1 MTDWLVR
8 RFVADADNVGDP
20 QVRQRYGLLASV
32 VSIVCN
38 VLLFVGKAALG
49 WAVGSLSIVADAV
62 NNLSDMSSNVVS
74 LLGFRLA
81 SRPADEEH
89 PYGHGRYEYLAS
101 LGVAVIIIVVGL
113 DLVRD
118 AVGQIRHP
126 QPTQFGLAVVL
137 VLVGSIAVK
146 LWMMRFNEQMAQRIS
161 SETLH
166 ATAIDSRNDVLATS
180 AVLAAALISH
190 VTGVQ
195 LDGWMGL
202 AVGCLIVWGGIDLV
216 RGTVDTLLGHAP
228 DPDLVDRVRTRIME
242 APGVLGMH
250 DLMIHDYGPGRQFAS
265 AHVEMAPGGDVVR
278 DHDVLDGI
286 ERDLW
291 RQEHLVITLHLDPVE
306 RKSQNEEDEAAQA
319 EPTPHATPG
328 KRKGRAMASS
338 YKAKQMI
345 VMRRDLKMR
354 KGKIAAQA
362 GHACVEA
369 VLMALAREGRLNDV
383 CVTPD
388 DSWVYLADDGAQPSP
403 LTDWFGAGVAKVC
416 VYVDSEEALL
426 ELAAKGREE
435 GFLCALVRDAGH
447 TEFHGEPTYT
457 CLAFEPLYPEQ
468 IDPLTGEL
476 PLY

>member
-278 DHDVLDGI
+278 DHEVLDGI

-306 RKSQNEEDEAAQA
+306 RKSQNGKGEAAQA
-319 EPTPHATPG
+319 EPAPHATPS
-328 KRKGRAMASS
+328 KRKGRAMVSS

-388 DSWVYLADDGAQPSP
+388 ESWVYLADDGAQHSP

>member
-278 DHDVLDGI
+278 DHEVLDGI

-306 RKSQNEEDEAAQA
+306 RKSQNGKGEAAQA
-319 EPTPHATPG
+319 EPAPHATPS
-328 KRKGRAMASS
+328 KRKGRAMVSS

>member
-278 DHDVLDGI
+278 DHEVLDGI

-306 RKSQNEEDEAAQA
+306 RKSQNGKGEAAQA
-319 EPTPHATPG
+319 EPAPHATPS
-328 KRKGRAMASS
+328 KRKGRAMVSS

-388 DSWVYLADDGAQPSP
+388 ESWVYLADDGAQPSP

-447 TEFHGEPTYT
+447 TEFHGEPTFT
-457 CLAFEPLYPEQ
+457 CLAFEPLRPEQ

>member
-388 DSWVYLADDGAQPSP
+388 ESWVYLADDGAQPSP

>member
-202 AVGCLIVWGGIDLV
+202 AVGCVIVWGGIDLV

>member
-319 EPTPHATPG
+319 EPAPHATPG
-328 KRKGRAMASS
+328 KRKGKAMASS

>member
-278 DHDVLDGI
+278 DHEVLDGI

-306 RKSQNEEDEAAQA
+306 RKSQNGKGEAAQA
-319 EPTPHATPG
+319 EPAPHATPS
-328 KRKGRAMASS
+328 KRKGRAMVSS

-388 DSWVYLADDGAQPSP
+388 ESWVYLADDGAQPSP

>member
-242 APGVLGMH
+242 APAVLGMH

-306 RKSQNEEDEAAQA
+306 RKSQNGKGEAAQA
-319 EPTPHATPG
+319 EPAPHATPS
-328 KRKGRAMASS
+328 KRKGRAMVSS

>member
-202 AVGCLIVWGGIDLV
+202 AVGCLIVWGGIDCAD
-216 RGTVDTLLGHAP
+216 GTLTFWLMAVSLQALTSRWL
-228 DPDLVDRVRTRIME
+228 
-242 APGVLGMH
+242 PG
-250 DLMIHDYGPGRQFAS
+250 
-265 AHVEMAPGGDVVR
+265 EM
-278 DHDVLDGI
+278 
-286 ERDLW
+286 W
-291 RQEHLVITLHLDPVE
+291 C
-306 RKSQNEEDEAAQA
+306 
-319 EPTPHATPG
+319 ATT
-328 KRKGRAMASS
+328 MCSTASS
-338 YKAKQMI
+338 ATS
-345 VMRRDLKMR
+345 
-354 KGKIAAQA
+354 G
-362 GHACVEA
+362 
-369 VLMALAREGRLNDV
+369 GRSIWSSR
-383 CVTPD
+383 C
-388 DSWVYLADDGAQPSP
+388 
-403 LTDWFGAGVAKVC
+403 
-416 VYVDSEEALL
+416 
-426 ELAAKGREE
+426 
-435 GFLCALVRDAGH
+435 
-447 TEFHGEPTYT
+447 
-457 CLAFEPLYPEQ
+457 
-468 IDPLTGEL
+468 I
-476 PLY
+476 

>member
-306 RKSQNEEDEAAQA
+306 RKSQNGKDEAAQA
-319 EPTPHATPG
+319 EPAPHATPS
-328 KRKGRAMASS
+328 KRKGRAMVSS

-388 DSWVYLADDGAQPSP
+388 ESWVCLADDGAQPSP

>member
-180 AVLAAALISH
+180 AVLVAALISH
-190 VTGVQ
+190 LTGLQ

-202 AVGCLIVWGGIDLV
+202 VVGCLIVWGGVDLV

-291 RQEHLVITLHLDPVE
+291 LQEHLVITLHLDPVE

-319 EPTPHATPG
+319 EPTPHATPS
-328 KRKGRAMASS
+328 KRKGRVMVSS

-388 DSWVYLADDGAQPSP
+388 ESWVYLADDGAQPSP

>member
-8 RFVADADNVGDP
+8 RCVADADNVGDP
-20 QVRQRYGLLASV
+20 QGRQRYGLLASV

-306 RKSQNEEDEAAQA
+306 RKSQNGKGEAAQA
-319 EPTPHATPG
+319 EPAPHATPS
-328 KRKGRAMASS
+328 KRKGRAMVSS

-388 DSWVYLADDGAQPSP
+388 ESWVYLADDGAQPSP

>member
-306 RKSQNEEDEAAQA
+306 RKSQNGKGEAAQA
-319 EPTPHATPG
+319 EPAPHATPS
-328 KRKGRAMASS
+328 KRKGRAMVSS